1 MRRLNRS
8 PIPRHTSDMSYS
20 LTTHGITV
28 QVDVDY
34 VPPSEHKH
42 GDGRHVWA
50 YHIRMTND
58 GGDTVQLRTRHWDIT
73 DAAGRVQ
80 VVEGEGVVGETP
92 VLRAGQSYSYSSG
105 CPLATPSGTM
115 SGWYMF
121 ERGDGAW
128 IKVLIPAFSLD
139 IPNARRIL
147 N

>member
-1 MRRLNRS
+1 
-8 PIPRHTSDMSYS
+8 MSYS
-20 LTTHGITV
+20 HTTHDITV

-34 VPPSEHKH
+34 IPPSEHTH
-42 GDGRHVWA
+42 GPGRHLWA
-50 YHIRMTND
+50 YHIRLTNRSD
-58 GGDTVQLRTRHWDIT
+58 ATVQLRTRHWDIT

-80 VVEGEGVVGETP
+80 VVDGEGVVGETP
-92 VLRAGQSYSYSSG
+92 LLQTGESYTYSSG
-105 CPLATPSGTM
+105 CPLGTTSGTM

-139 IPNARRIL
+139 IPDAKRVL